1 MNNLLG
7 AKCLQDTFFA
17 CILQNTEQYCK
28 LLTYLYGQS
37 HSVQFIHTE
46 TIEIWDIFTAVCHCY
61 VTRLP
66 TAKLCCFGWILHHQD
81 VRYKHILWILFT
93 LQQHYFVNNK
103 NYLDRKWDEKSIK
116 NFNQLSKCVK
126 TLFIFSQSGTL
137 HNTLPKLK
145 IDQKRGKT
153 RAEKKLHVPD

>member
-1 MNNLLG
+1 MSLL
-7 AKCLQDTFFA
+7 C
-17 CILQNTEQYCK
+17 NTTPYCK
-28 LLTYLYGQS
+28 IVLPWLNTASSRCKIQT
-37 HSVQFIHTE
+37 HSLNTF
-46 TIEIWDIFTAVCHCY
+46 A
-61 VTRLP
+61 
-66 TAKLCCFGWILHHQD
+66 
-81 VRYKHILWILFT
+81 

-103 NYLDRKWDEKSIK
+103 NYFDRKWDKKSIK

-153 RAEKKLHVPD
+153 RAEKKFHVPD